1 MSPGNRRLGNGS
13 RVRRGAVV
21 ATLVCLAAATPA
33 LAQANLR
40 ELAAARIPLVRAISG
55 DPVVM
60 AALRAKN
67 ASGESFQD
75 IRRKDAEWSQ
85 NPQAP
90 LRKELT
96 SNNCATRLRE
106 LTKSDPAVVEVIL
119 MDRNGA
125 NVCISRETSDY
136 WQGDEE
142 KFQKPYQEGHDIFM
156 GEAAFDQSAGVY
168 ALQVSALVWDGDAK
182 AGALTLSL
190 RVKRQ
195 ELKGR

>member
-1 MSPGNRRLGNGS
+1 MSRRGCPLGRASRLGPT
-13 RVRRGAVV
+13 VV
-21 ATLVCLAAATPA
+21 AFLLALAMATPS
-33 LAQANLR
+33 LAQSNLR

-67 ASGESFQD
+67 ANGESFQD

-85 NPQAP
+85 NPQAA

-96 SNNCATRLRE
+96 TSTCAARLRE
-106 LTKSDPAVVEVIL
+106 LTKNDPTVVEVIL

-156 GEAAFDQSAGVY
+156 GEAAFDQSSGVY
-168 ALQVSALVWDGDAK
+168 ALQLSALVWDGDAK

>member
-1 MSPGNRRLGNGS
+1 MNRGHRLGDEPW
-13 RVRRGAVV
+13 VRRASI
-21 ATLVCLAAATPA
+21 AAALLSLAIATPA

-40 ELAAARIPLVRAISG
+40 ELAATRIPLVRAISS
-55 DPVVM
+55 DPVVL

-90 LRKELT
+90 LRRELT
-96 SNNCATRLRE
+96 GNGCAVRLRE

-156 GEAAFDQSAGVY
+156 GEAAFDQSTGVY
-168 ALQVSALVWDGDAK
+168 ALQISALVWDGDAK

-190 RVKRQ
+190 RVRRQ

>member
-1 MSPGNRRLGNGS
+1 MSCRTHRLGIDS
-13 RVRRGAVV
+13 RAWPAAVL
-21 ATLVCLAAATPA
+21 AALVSAAAATPV

-40 ELAAARIPLVRAISG
+40 EMAATRIPLVRAISA
-55 DPVVM
+55 DPVVI

-67 ASGESFQD
+67 ASGESFQE
-75 IRRKDAEWSQ
+75 IRHKDAEWSQ

-96 SNNCATRLRE
+96 GNGCAMRLRE

-125 NVCISRETSDY
+125 NVCLSRETSDY

-156 GEAAFDQSAGVY
+156 GEAAFDQSTGVY
-168 ALQVSALVWDGDAK
+168 ALQLSALVWDGDTK

-190 RVKRQ
+190 RVRRQ